1 MNRPTRD
8 TTSGSTADHELTAHH
23 GAEDGL
29 FWDAYWTLDDE
40 WLPEPNVPTP
50 LAATAPRPT
59 TDSPPITV
67 VSSTS
72 VARAP
77 SAQPNA
83 PSAQPRASAARPNA
97 PQAETVQSQTAQ
109 PKAARPETV
118 QAKTVQPTTAEV

>member
-1 MNRPTRD
+1 MNGPTRD
-8 TTSGSTADHELTAHH
+8 TTTGTTADHELTAHH
-23 GAEDGL
+23 DAEDGL

-67 VSSTS
+67 VSSAS

-83 PSAQPRASAARPNA
+83 PSAQPNAPSAQPNA
-97 PQAETVQSQTAQ
+97 PQAKTVQSQTAQ
-109 PKAARPETV
+109 PK
-118 QAKTVQPTTAEV
+118 TVQPTTAEV